1 MAAVKTSRKNAKV
14 HMNDFCM
21 YLPNDPFQDPCIGRR
36 TGIPLNI
43 KARKD
48 SNGFENIDDYFPD
61 SDPEEENIVPNE
73 QIAEQDVFVGRT
85 GMPFN
90 INPRKDSHGFEIVDD
105 YFPDSV
111 SAKSKGSSPESSQ
124 TNKPIVQMEK
134 EEDFPQTT
142 SDAVDE
148 STVPETPGATI
159 VSPNETGTLIKNPAS
174 CDPTPQFKGTKK
186 RLSFAHGKTPL
197 VVVEHSKPT
206 QSKNPIK
213 NKDGQSDSDID
224 VVDVDND
231 VGADCRETT
240 EALSPTTLQATS
252 KAAKHNLTKKSR
264 STVSGDDDDEVI
276 DVEGIEDD
284 NTFLTIGNA
293 TRNEGKAPTDKFP
306 VFAENESFAIDETV
320 VLKGTKHKT
329 MSPEYGSSSD
339 SQTDAKRSPVPK
351 QNKSKIPVRT
361 RKSLPI
367 GTKQKGKKDKE
378 NGPYS
383 AAGKEK
389 RNEGKSQGQSYANSS
404 KRRLQGE
411 SLIRGR
417 QRKLVERNNEGPQ
430 LKEDVRNLSDEE
442 EGDVDVVGEEDKTT
456 KGKMEN
462 TRRKSTRGFRKADSD
477 AAERPKSVAGAKQ
490 QLKKSTRKA
499 KKNDRKEDVV
509 PESGEEV
516 LVEGEKKGNVESCQG
531 EKRTKKVKNLPNR
544 RQQEEEGRKTGTQ
557 GNKEN
562 LELDIGDDDDDGTSK
577 TQEETQ
583 EKETLKKH
591 SRKTQEKGQKKETVQ
606 EKKQEYEDKQ
616 ESEGSDGY
624 NEDEVHAEEKRS
636 EDRASKETEE
646 VKKTEKRRKHENEEN
661 LEGKVDAE
669 LSGRKTR
676 AQRKKEANAKLEEN
690 GISKETEGIFN
701 GGVKEV
707 EPSDAKTRS
716 QKKKTDVQINKTK
729 AVSGKDRGNDNR
741 LVVLTEAEEAKEG
754 ELHDVELGE
763 SKKEHLCKKTGTN
776 TSGFKRTNQL
786 ERQDREASLETRK
799 EKTDEKEVTTEEIAA
814 EEADNVP
821 LDTIDEQHQEQ
832 TLSDKTVQESVSN
845 ISNVSSTNASSGSE
859 SRKKNGTKRRKKSRI
874 LPPYTRKTTKSRK
887 TKTSL
892 KSQDGAT
899 ESEVRIDAKKPRYE
913 EEQKQSNTAGDS
925 SKEEMV
931 SSRITGRAVSTGSK
945 NAVRKRPVAERSQI
959 SDNSVFESQTN
970 DADKI
975 DDGNKTS
982 SSVREVSAV
991 EDRTVEEI
999 RQENLTTKPLSVPSG
1014 PSGGVIKSILKSGGS
1029 TGRGKTASRK
1039 RQMNSD
1045 KSHSGGSDADDEGLQ
1060 PPKQPNRKR
1069 LSTVS
1074 FATAP
1079 FVHSSPLDV
1088 PTPSPLAGSLLL
1100 SRDSSHFSTD
1110 KSFTPGTSTPGR
1122 SSGSGSGSG
1131 ISSAGES
1138 DIDPEEEVTLTNG
1151 DKLAEGPSNEEGQR
1165 RSKRTIVPPLQ
1176 YWKNERIDYE
1186 RRKSGGFCI
1195 KGVIRNPTPTPK
1207 VRKKSK
1213 AKRPFTRKEKDTD
1226 EVDSSVEEVDNQ
1238 ELEGFEEITNPKG
1251 TVFNPEANEEV
1262 EMDLFHTPGMLNF
1275 TNPAGKLATDDD
1287 PLLVHKFISQPLFG
1301 GGQVIL
1307 RPGAEKGRQFV
1318 RNDTMVFYVIK
1329 GKIVVTIHQS
1339 SVVLSTGST
1348 FFVPQGNSYK
1358 IKNLKQTDAKLMF
1371 VQIKG

>member
-1 MAAVKTSRKNAKV
+1 M
-14 HMNDFCM
+14 
-21 YLPNDPFQDPCIGRR
+21 
-36 TGIPLNI
+36 
-43 KARKD
+43 
-48 SNGFENIDDYFPD
+48 
-61 SDPEEENIVPNE
+61 
-73 QIAEQDVFVGRT
+73 
-85 GMPFN
+85 
-90 INPRKDSHGFEIVDD
+90 HGFVACKD
-105 YFPDSV
+105 
-111 SAKSKGSSPESSQ
+111 G
-124 TNKPIVQMEK
+124 N
-134 EEDFPQTT
+134 
-142 SDAVDE
+142 
-148 STVPETPGATI
+148 
-159 VSPNETGTLIKNPAS
+159 LI
-174 CDPTPQFKGTKK
+174 
-186 RLSFAHGKTPL
+186 RVISFIHR
-197 VVVEHSKPT
+197 
-206 QSKNPIK
+206 NPIK

-231 VGADCRETT
+231 VGTDCRETT

-264 STVSGDDDDEVI
+264 STVSGDDDDDEVI

-367 GTKQKGKKDKE
+367 GIKQKGKKDKE

-389 RNEGKSQGQSYANSS
+389 RNEGKGQGQSYANSS
-404 KRRLQGE
+404 KRRLQEE

-430 LKEDVRNLSDEE
+430 LKEDVRNWSDEE

-544 RQQEEEGRKTGTQ
+544 RQQEEEGRKTGTL

-562 LELDIGDDDDDGTSK
+562 LELEIGDDDDDGTSK

-591 SRKTQEKGQKKETVQ
+591 SRKTQEKGQKKETVE

-646 VKKTEKRRKHENEEN
+646 AKKTEKRRKRENEEN

-701 GGVKEV
+701 GGVEEV

-716 QKKKTDVQINKTK
+716 QKKKTDVQISKTK
-729 AVSGKDRGNDNR
+729 AVSGKDRGNDHR

-763 SKKEHLCKKTGTN
+763 SKKEQKVHLCKKTGTN
-776 TSGFKRTNQL
+776 TSGFKRTDQL
-786 ERQDREASLETRK
+786 ERQDREASFETRK

-814 EEADNVP
+814 EEVDNVP

-874 LPPYTRKTTKSRK
+874 LPPYTRRTTKSRK

-899 ESEVRIDAKKPRYE
+899 ESDFRIDAKKPRYE

-982 SSVREVSAV
+982 SSVREFSAV
-991 EDRTVEEI
+991 EDRTFEEI
-999 RQENLTTKPLSVPSG
+999 RQENLTTKPFSVPSV

-1029 TGRGKTASRK
+1029 TGRGKT
-1039 RQMNSD
+1039 
-1045 KSHSGGSDADDEGLQ
+1045 
-1060 PPKQPNRKR
+1060 
-1069 LSTVS
+1069 
-1074 FATAP
+1074 
-1079 FVHSSPLDV
+1079 
-1088 PTPSPLAGSLLL
+1088 
-1100 SRDSSHFSTD
+1100 
-1110 KSFTPGTSTPGR
+1110 GT
-1122 SSGSGSGSG
+1122 
-1131 ISSAGES
+1131 
-1138 DIDPEEEVTLTNG
+1138 
-1151 DKLAEGPSNEEGQR
+1151 
-1165 RSKRTIVPPLQ
+1165 
-1176 YWKNERIDYE
+1176 
-1186 RRKSGGFCI
+1186 
-1195 KGVIRNPTPTPK
+1195 
-1207 VRKKSK
+1207 
-1213 AKRPFTRKEKDTD
+1213 
-1226 EVDSSVEEVDNQ
+1226 
-1238 ELEGFEEITNPKG
+1238 
-1251 TVFNPEANEEV
+1251 
-1262 EMDLFHTPGMLNF
+1262 
-1275 TNPAGKLATDDD
+1275 
-1287 PLLVHKFISQPLFG
+1287 
-1301 GGQVIL
+1301 
-1307 RPGAEKGRQFV
+1307 
-1318 RNDTMVFYVIK
+1318 
-1329 GKIVVTIHQS
+1329 
-1339 SVVLSTGST
+1339 
-1348 FFVPQGNSYK
+1348 
-1358 IKNLKQTDAKLMF
+1358 
-1371 VQIKG
+1371 